1 MSDGSTHA
9 REVAKEILDR
19 VWPAVRERPLG
30 VRPHAFVGIEFG
42 RVTGERDEMQ
52 AAMAATEV
60 GDRPP
65 VVDRA
70 SIPDQ
75 DDMAAEMA

>member
-1 MSDGSTHA
+1 MSDGAAHA

-19 VWPAVRERPLG
+19 ERSAVRERSLG
-30 VRPHAFVGIEFG
+30 VGPHPLVGIEFG
-42 RVTGERDEMQ
+42 CVTGELDEMQ
-52 AAMAATEV
+52 ASMAATEV

-70 SIPDQ
+70 SVPHQ
-75 DDMAAEMA
+75 DDVAAEMA